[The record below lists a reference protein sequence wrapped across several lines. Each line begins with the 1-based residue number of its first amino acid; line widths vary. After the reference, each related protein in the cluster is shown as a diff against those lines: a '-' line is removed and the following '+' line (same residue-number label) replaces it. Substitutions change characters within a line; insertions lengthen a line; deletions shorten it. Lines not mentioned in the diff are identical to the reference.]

1 MIHCVDISWDNSL
14 GLWTYTDNRG
24 GFPLEAD
31 RHYLQQRRLWTE
43 DKVDFELG
51 GTSNVAA
58 NETSKDF
65 SLAMCVIEID
75 VADNELYGY
84 TAVKGSE
91 HHQLYYVT
99 ILHYSTLQYITLY
112 AYHISCY
119 TTHYHVT
126 LTLLQ

>member
-1 MIHCVDISWDNSL
+1 MIYCLDISWDNNL
-14 GLWTYTDNRG
+14 GLWTYDDNRG

-65 SLAMCVIEID
+65 SLAMCIIEID
-75 VADNELYGY
+75 VADNVLYGY
-84 TAVKGSE
+84 TAVKE
-91 HHQLYYVT
+91 
-99 ILHYSTLQYITLY
+99 
-112 AYHISCY
+112 
-119 TTHYHVT
+119 
-126 LTLLQ
+126 

>member
-1 MIHCVDISWDNSL
+1 MINCVDISWDNSL
-14 GLWTYTDNRG
+14 GQWTYNDNRG

-65 SLAMCVIEID
+65 SLVLCIIEKD
-75 VADNELYGY
+75 VADTVLYGD
-84 TAVKGSE
+84 TAVKR
-91 HHQLYYVT
+91 
-99 ILHYSTLQYITLY
+99 
-112 AYHISCY
+112 
-119 TTHYHVT
+119 
-126 LTLLQ
+126 